1 MNELEQKNENRSM
14 MPGSY
19 NDSRLDKSKELNSTM
34 TINESS
40 RDEYE
45 SKLHSLGE
53 GHELNNG

>member
-19 NDSRLDKSKELNSTM
+19 NDSRLDKSKELNSSM

-45 SKLHSLGE
+45 SKLHSLG
-53 GHELNNG
+53 GTTNNG

>member
-19 NDSRLDKSKELNSTM
+19 NDSRLDKSKELNSSM

-45 SKLHSLGE
+45 SKLHSLG
-53 GHELNNG
+53 GTVNNG